1 MKNTCFIVLLAI
13 LFMQTGGGLQ
23 IYKIQQYCVQREM
36 EQALNNE
43 GTLFQ
48 QLTLSLSDF
57 QKGEINAD
65 EISINGKMYDIKSLE
80 IRGDK
85 VELLV
90 INDTRE
96 ENILEDIKKS
106 INSSN
111 QQNKEHPYHFVKVL
125 TLLYIT
131 PVTDNI
137 FLLEKNKQN
146 IFRSPCE
153 IIISYKPG
161 ISSPPPR
168 LV

>member
-1 MKNTCFIVLLAI
+1 MKNTGFILLLAI
-13 LFMQTGGGLQ
+13 LFMQTGGGLL
-23 IYKIQQYCVQREM
+23 IYKIQQYFVHREM
-36 EQALNNE
+36 EQALNNKA
-43 GTLFQ
+43 TRFQ

-57 QKGEINAD
+57 QKGKIND
-65 EISINGKMYDIKSLE
+65 HEISIKGKMYDVKSIE
-80 IRGDK
+80 IRGNK

-106 INSSN
+106 INTSN

-131 PVTDNI
+131 PATDNI